1 MKRLLILLLG
11 TLLTVVYGC
20 GKEESNLYGP
30 GVSDTEIKLGNTM
43 PYSGPASAIGSI
55 GKTISAHIDKINEA
69 GGINGRQIRFISLD
83 DGYSPPKT
91 VEQIRKLVE
100 QEEVAAIVA
109 PLGTPTNIAVQEY
122 LNEKQVPQLF
132 LISAASR
139 WNDPENYPWSMS
151 MTWGP
156 NYHSEGFIEARYVL
170 ETNPDARVAVL
181 YQNDDG
187 GKDLVNGLKAGLG
200 DKLDE
205 MLVAQASYEV
215 TDPTV
220 DSQVISLHASGADT
234 LFIYGITPK
243 ACSQT
248 IRKAYNLGW
257 RPTRFLFSGCI
268 HPRAVLEPAGLEA
281 SKGLLSLVALKTVS
295 DKTRSDPE
303 VQEYLAFMADYYPE
317 GLPEDGYNIYGYM
330 IAHAIEE
337 VISRAGNNLT
347 RENIMEQA
355 ASLKDF
361 QLPMLE
367 SDVLVNTSPTDYATL
382 QDAYLQEFDGANW
395 QLKGELLHGN

>member
-1 MKRLLILLLG
+1 MKRLLIPLLG
-11 TLLTVVYGC
+11 VLLVVTAGC
-20 GKEESNLYGP
+20 SKDESKQYGP
-30 GVSDTEIKLGNTM
+30 GVSDTEVKLGNTM

-55 GKTISAHIDKINEA
+55 GKTITAYFRKVNDA
-69 GGINGRQIRFISLD
+69 GGINGRQIRIISLD

-122 LNEKQVPQLF
+122 LNEKKVPQLF

-139 WNDPENYPWSMS
+139 WNNPEQFPWSMS

-170 ETNPDARVAVL
+170 ENNPDARVAVL

-187 GKDLVNGLKAGLG
+187 GKDLFNGLKAGLG
-200 DKLDE
+200 DKVDQV
-205 MLVAQASYEV
+205 LVAQATFEV

-220 DSQVISLHASGADT
+220 DSQIISLHASGADT

-243 ACSQT
+243 ACAQA
-248 IRKAYNLGW
+248 IRKVHNLGW
-257 RPTRFLFSGCI
+257 HATRFLFSGCA
-268 HPRAVLEPAGLEA
+268 HVDAVLKPAGFEA
-281 SKGLLSLVALKTVS
+281 SKDLLSLVALKGIS
-295 DKTRSDPE
+295 EETRGDPV
-303 VQEYLAFMADYYPE
+303 VQTYLAFMAEYYPE
-317 GLPEDGYNIYGYM
+317 GVPEDLYNIYGYM

-347 RENIMEQA
+347 RENIMKQA
-355 ASLKDF
+355 SSLKDF
-361 QLPMLE
+361 ELPMLA
-367 SDVLVNTSPTDYATL
+367 SGVLVNTSPTDYATL
-382 QDAYLQEFDGANW
+382 QDAYMQKFDGANW
-395 QLKGELLHGN
+395 QVIGELLHGN